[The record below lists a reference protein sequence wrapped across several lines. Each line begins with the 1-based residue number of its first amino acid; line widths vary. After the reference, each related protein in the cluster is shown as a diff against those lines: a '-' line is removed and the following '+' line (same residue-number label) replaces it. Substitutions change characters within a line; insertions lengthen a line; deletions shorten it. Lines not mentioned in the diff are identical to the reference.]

1 MFYDLSFLFFNL
13 FVKKD
18 LWLLVPK
25 KVHNTK
31 NQGYAKLLR
40 CIISKK
46 HIIVAN
52 VLYRDELHK
61 TYDTHFLKTDDKMYL
76 RYKKFKI

>member
-1 MFYDLSFLFFNL
+1 M
-13 FVKKD
+13 
-18 LWLLVPK
+18 LVPK
-25 KVHNTK
+25 KVHTK
-31 NQGYAKLLR
+31 KNRGYAKLLR

-61 TYDTHFLKTDDKMYL
+61 TYDTHFLKTYGKKYL
-76 RYKKFKI
+76 AFKELTI